1 MVSRKDCF
9 DDIAGRTGKSRG
21 DVQDALDEILNR
33 AEGYESEG
41 MARDSAFARARDE
54 LLQAQAE
61 QQNFDGRKRNFAL
74 AAGKLHALSPL
85 AVLQRGYAI
94 ARLPDGTVVTDAA
107 QAQPGDTLEVKLLRG
122 RLDCRVQ
129 STEREGADE

>member
-1 MVSRKDCF
+1 
-9 DDIAGRTGKSRG
+9 A
-21 DVQDALDEILNR
+21 
-33 AEGYESEG
+33 
-41 MARDSAFARARDE
+41 
-54 LLQAQAE
+54 
-61 QQNFDGRKRNFAL
+61 RKRHFAL

-107 QAQPGDTLEVKLLRG
+107 QTQPGDALEVKLLHG

-129 STEREGADE
+129 SIERQGADD